1 MAADACAAPPSELS
15 NLLNCLHGFAQH
27 FALML
32 HTIVVLLHLEVEIS
46 ELFAINEGGSGPSL
60 NLSNIPFRFLITF
73 LKALWFSNDL

>member
-15 NLLNCLHGFAQH
+15 TLL
-27 FALML
+27 
-32 HTIVVLLHLEVEIS
+32 TIVVLLHLEVEIS
-46 ELFAINEGGSGPSL
+46 ELFAINEGGSGTSL

>member
-15 NLLNCLHGFAQH
+15 NLL
-27 FALML
+27 
-32 HTIVVLLHLEVEIS
+32 TIEVLLHLEVEIS
-46 ELFAINEGGSGPSL
+46 ELFAINEGGSGTSL